1 MKLLSQTLSVLLM
14 VLFLQGC
21 QLGQDDEE
29 DDGTV
34 EIEYLTTNDTFGS
47 IVSNSN
53 EYKLILQADN
63 NIATLEDNISE
74 INIKGDENTI
84 TIDSDTL
91 INSISINGDENTIE
105 VTDGAELTVT
115 DLTIIGNANEI
126 RVFDI
131 VNTPVISSSP
141 ELADNLVCETNPSA
155 SVCN

>member
-14 VLFLQGC
+14 LLFLQGC

>member
-14 VLFLQGC
+14 LLFLQGC

-105 VTDGAELTVT
+105 VTDGVELTVT

-131 VNTPVISSSP
+131 VNAPVISSSP